1 MLSFWAGGISSF
13 LPCAREYRLLRRLEI
28 SIIIS
33 KIIVIITIASC
44 RKEVTKTGG
53 SAIIKDVVIIRGE
66 VRGNEN

>member
-1 MLSFWAGGISSF
+1 M
-13 LPCAREYRLLRRLEI
+13 
-28 SIIIS
+28 IS

-66 VRGNEN
+66 VRDNEN